1 MANYSAFKNE
11 TMPFATTCMDLEIVK
26 LSEVREGELLR
37 DIFYMWNLKWND
49 TNEFG
54 YKTET
59 DSENEFMVAGEKD
72 GRKA

>member
-1 MANYSAFKNE
+1 
-11 TMPFATTCMDLEIVK
+11 MDLEIVK
-26 LSEVREGELLR
+26 LSEVREGELLH

-59 DSENEFMVAGEKD
+59 DSENEFMVAGGE
-72 GRKA
+72 GRG